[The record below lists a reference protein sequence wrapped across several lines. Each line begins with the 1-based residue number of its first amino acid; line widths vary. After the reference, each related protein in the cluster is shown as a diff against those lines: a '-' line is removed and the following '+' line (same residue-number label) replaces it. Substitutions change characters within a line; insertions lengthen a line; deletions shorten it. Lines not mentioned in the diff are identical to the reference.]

1 LLVCQKGG
9 VGVNNLSREN
19 DLLAE
24 LREILAETIDID
36 AEVMGYDTH
45 FINDLGVD
53 SLLSLE
59 VMVALEKKYKI
70 KLSEQELQ
78 QMYSLRKVYELVSSR
93 VDPDS
98 AIARDT

>member
-1 LLVCQKGG
+1 M
-9 VGVNNLSREN
+9 NNLSREN

-93 VDPDS
+93 VDPDR
-98 AIARDT
+98 AIAGET